1 MMSII
6 FTPAMRF
13 LRGLRISHKFLLVAL
28 AFSIPLIGMVA
39 LLVQKMNQE
48 MQLASAKQAALS
60 EISQLTQVSNQL
72 QAYRSLRHMQQVGNK
87 QLGSELSKLGDT
99 LQSQFQNQTGLADL
113 QSDWQALQTVSAEIK
128 PAKLFTMHSEL
139 LQKLRLRSQQLA
151 TQSQLALD
159 SDSLVHQLIQ
169 VRLNQLP
176 LLENYIAILAG
187 RGAAYIDSGLMEAG
201 EELEL
206 SSTHMLSN
214 LEIRK
219 LREQIQQ
226 LKQSHSELTQA
237 QTQADSTLASLEM
250 FLNRAKDEVLAS
262 VNQTSGKEF
271 YGAAS
276 TGLHQLS
283 ELEQALDQVLA
294 QRLQLAAQQLQSQSL
309 LHASAIVLLLLAAA
323 YLFIAIYLALSREL
337 QTLAVAVTKTSAG
350 DLQSEVQS
358 KGKDELAELTNAI
371 GKMNLNLSQ
380 IVDNIRQGAQHISDI
395 SYELHGEN
403 NDLFQRTEAQAQALQ
418 QTAATLE
425 QLTSTVIE
433 NTTHLERANQLVC
446 TSAEQTEQGQ
456 QVMQA
461 SLQAMQNVIRYSE
474 KIEEIVGLMD
484 GIAFQT
490 NILALNAAVEAA
502 RAGNHGK
509 GFAVVANEVRR
520 LAQGSA
526 EAAKEIKELISSSSS
541 AVTTSSKQLQRAD
554 QTMQAI
560 ANNVSTLHELIAQ
573 ITRAGQEQSTAIA
586 HVNQA
591 ITEIDQWT
599 QQNSVLVEQ
608 ASHSA
613 EQLEQESHTL
623 IDAVS
628 KFKTRL
634 SQPGGTVNTIHLVHS
649 EEPNHKVLSLKS
661 GRKALR
667 ARVAN
672 LK

>member
-1 MMSII
+1 MLII
-6 FTPAMRF
+6 FAPAMRF
-13 LRGLRISHKFLLVAL
+13 LRGLRISHKFVLVAL

-39 LLVQKMNQE
+39 ILVQKMNQE
-48 MQLASAKQAALS
+48 MQLAKAKQTALS
-60 EISQLTQVSNQL
+60 NISLLAQTSNQL

-87 QLGSELSKLGDT
+87 QLGPELSKLADS
-99 LQSQFQNQTGLADL
+99 LQSQFEKQPDLAGLTTEWQAIVNAPADIKPGKLFGL
-113 QSDWQALQTVSAEIK
+113 QS
-128 PAKLFTMHSEL
+128 EL
-139 LQKLRLRSQQLA
+139 IQKIRQRSQQLA

-159 SDSLVHQLIQ
+159 SDSLIHQIVQIRLHQLPT
-169 VRLNQLP
+169 LAD
-176 LLENYIAILAG
+176 YIAILSG
-187 RGAAYIDSGLMEAG
+187 RGAAYIDSGLMEPG

-206 SSTHMLSN
+206 NSTQMLSK

-219 LREQIQQ
+219 LRETYQQ
-226 LKQSHSELTQA
+226 GQSNHSELSQI
-237 QTQADSTLASLEM
+237 QIQMEGSLASLEI
-250 FLNRAKDEVLAS
+250 FLNRSKDEVLAS
-262 VNQTSGKEF
+262 LNQTSGKEF
-271 YGAAS
+271 YQAA
-276 TGLHQLS
+276 TPGLQQLA
-283 ELEQALDQVLA
+283 ELEQTLDQILA
-294 QRLQLAAQQLQSQSL
+294 RRLQLAAQHLQQQSL
-309 LHASAIVLLLLAAA
+309 LSAAAIVLLLLAAA

-371 GKMNLNLSQ
+371 GKMNLNLSH

-425 QLTSTVIE
+425 QLTATVIE
-433 NTTHLERANQLVC
+433 NTAHLERANQLVC
-446 TSAEQTEQGQ
+446 TSAAQTGQGQ

-461 SLQAMQNVIRYSE
+461 SLNAMQNVIRYSE

-502 RAGNHGK
+502 RAGEQGR
-509 GFAVVANEVRR
+509 GFAVVASEVRR

-541 AVTTSSKQLQRAD
+541 AITNSSQQLQQAD

-560 ANNVSTLHELIAQ
+560 ANNVSDLHELITH

-613 EQLEQESHTL
+613 EQLEQQSHSL
-623 IDAVS
+623 VDAVS
-628 KFKTRL
+628 KFKTRYT
-634 SQPGGTVNTIHLVHS
+634 QAATNPGAIHLVTS
-649 EEPNHKVLSLKS
+649 NEEEPKVLSLKS

-667 ARVAN
+667 ARAAN
-672 LK
+672 LD